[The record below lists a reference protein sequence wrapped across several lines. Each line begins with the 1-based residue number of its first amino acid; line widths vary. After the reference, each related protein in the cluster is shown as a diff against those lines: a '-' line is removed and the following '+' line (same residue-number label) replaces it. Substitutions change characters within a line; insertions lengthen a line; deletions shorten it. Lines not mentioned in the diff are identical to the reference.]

1 MRTALRAAAA
11 LAVTALTL
19 AACGGTGDVAAC
31 KAAMTRDYATALA
44 RPGASPASQP
54 AACKGLSA
62 DTLNRLAGEV
72 MAGVTPTATPSTEA
86 SAPSAADVARDL
98 HATSVQPMD
107 PTLYASDEATAV
119 WDGRDVD
126 IATFATEQLKEQ
138 WKTAAGQF
146 GTTILLSGPLY
157 VVADN
162 GPAS

>member
-1 MRTALRAAAA
+1 
-11 LAVTALTL
+11 
-19 AACGGTGDVAAC
+19 
-31 KAAMTRDYATALA
+31 
-44 RPGASPASQP
+44 
-54 AACKGLSA
+54 
-62 DTLNRLAGEV
+62 
-72 MAGVTPTATPSTEA
+72 
-86 SAPSAADVARDL
+86 
-98 HATSVQPMD
+98 MD

>member
-1 MRTALRAAAA
+1 
-11 LAVTALTL
+11 
-19 AACGGTGDVAAC
+19 
-31 KAAMTRDYATALA
+31 MTRDYATALEH
-44 RPGASPASQP
+44 PGASPASQP

-62 DTLNRLAGEV
+62 ATLNRLAGEV

-98 HATSVQPMD
+98 HATNVQPMD
-107 PTLYASDEATAV
+107 PTLYASDEATAT

-146 GTTILLSGPLY
+146 GTTILLSGSLY